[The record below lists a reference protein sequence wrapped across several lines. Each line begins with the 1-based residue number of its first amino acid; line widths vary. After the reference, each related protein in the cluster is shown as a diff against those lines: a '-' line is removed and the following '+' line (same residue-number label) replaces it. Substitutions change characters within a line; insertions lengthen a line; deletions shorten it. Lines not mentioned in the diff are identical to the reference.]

1 MCFPSKR
8 QRDNFTDEATK
19 SPSKA
24 QTGLESG
31 EDSIK
36 SGEAL
41 YSNPPQ
47 YYRPFHFYYRIL
59 RDNKHGSPRCY
70 HCVFYVWPYRQEC
83 VSLEFL
89 YYRRLTVLCVG
100 RIVARSIQAGVKSAG
115 GDAQIFRVPET
126 LSDEVLRKM
135 HAPAKPADIS
145 VFDRHNLVN
154 YDAFL
159 FGIPTRYGNMPA
171 QWKTFWDATGS
182 FWNQQALAGKYAGLF
197 VSTASPGGGQ
207 EVTILNMMSTLAHH
221 GIIYVPFGYKAAA
234 DDIQNL
240 DEVHGGSPWGAGTF
254 AGNDGSR
261 VPTELESRMAEKQ
274 GKYFYE
280 VISKVTF

>member
-8 QRDNFTDEATK
+8 QRDNFTDQATK

-24 QTGLESG
+24 QTGFKSG
-31 EDSIK
+31 KDSIK
-36 SGEAL
+36 AEKRSTLTLPSTTTPSTSTIASSATTNMAPRVAIIV
-41 YSNPPQ
+41 YSM
-47 YYRPFHFYYRIL
+47 YGHI
-59 RDNKHGSPRCY
+59 DKM
-70 HCVFYVWPYRQEC
+70 
-83 VSLEFL
+83 
-89 YYRRLTVLCVG
+89 
-100 RIVARSIQAGVKSAG
+100 ARSIQAGVKSAG